1 MDLKDGIFELSDGVA
16 TYTMNRPD
24 VRNALIDSIVADYR
38 TVIARVQSDRDIRA
52 LVVTGAGGAFCAGGN
67 IQRMKDGFASGA
79 EVQANFTEL
88 HGWLKQFFDLPVPVI
103 AAVDGPAFGGGLSLA
118 LGSDIVLATP
128 GATFCAVFQR
138 IGLVPD
144 MAVLYSLVRAVGLQ
158 RAKELCYSA
167 RVMSAQEAQAMG
179 IVMALHDPHELVHE
193 AQALARRF
201 THASREALALTKSIL
216 SRSQSEDYDSLA
228 AQEGLAQAICLLSD
242 YHRDAVKRFLGKQP
256 LPFNWEQLSQKKAAE

>member
-1 MDLKDGIFELSDGVA
+1 MELKDGLFAFEDGVA

-24 VRNALIDSIVADYR
+24 LRNALIDTIIDDYR
-38 TVIARVQSDRDIRA
+38 TVIARVQSDPEIRA
-52 LVVTGAGGAFCAGGN
+52 LVVTGAGGCFCAGGN
-67 IQRMKDGFASGA
+67 ILKMKEGFSSGA
-79 EVQANFTEL
+79 EVQRNFTVL
-88 HGWLKQFFDLPVPVI
+88 HAWLKQFFDLPVPVI

-128 GATFCAVFQR
+128 RATFCAVFQR

-167 RVMSAQEAQAMG
+167 RVMSAQEAQDLG
-179 IVMALHDPHELVHE
+179 IVLAQHAPDDLLPQ

-201 THASREALALTKSIL
+201 THASRDALALTKSIL
-216 SRSQSEDYDSLA
+216 NRSQTEPYDTVA
-228 AQEGLAQAICLLSD
+228 EQEGLAQAICLLSD
-242 YHRDAVKRFLGKQP
+242 YHKAAVKSFLAKEP
-256 LPFNWEQLSQKKAAE
+256 LPFNWDAMGAKAAE